1 MTSNE
6 LLNIIRAEERHEFS
20 IMELYS
26 EIFGEDSRTLAVQK
40 GRWQSLYLL
49 IKQLEE
55 LVEPNNE

>member
-1 MTSNE
+1 MTSKE
-6 LLNIIRAEERHEFS
+6 LLNIIIEEERHEFS

-26 EIFGEDSRTLAVQK
+26 EIFGEDSRTLSVQK

-55 LVEPNNE
+55 MV